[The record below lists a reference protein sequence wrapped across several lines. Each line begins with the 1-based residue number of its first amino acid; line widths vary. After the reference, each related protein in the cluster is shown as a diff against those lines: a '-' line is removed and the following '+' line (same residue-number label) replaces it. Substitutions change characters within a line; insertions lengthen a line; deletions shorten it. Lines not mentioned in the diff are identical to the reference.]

1 MRHVEGQ
8 KLTIGLELW
17 PFHLDLRE
25 RYPLSQVVSRM
36 IHVAGEHATHFGYG
50 IDHLMEHGATWVLS
64 RMSIQFLQPISI
76 HEPLQISTGVT
87 DWSGISTDRVI
98 VLEQGSG
105 LVASCMTK
113 WIAIDLKKRMPLPID
128 KILSDPTV
136 KAEYPGFQLP
146 EVPRRL
152 LGREEAAQ
160 LKTIYVHKVRYSD
173 LDLNRHVN
181 SSVWVSLAI
190 DALPLE
196 RILQYRMSEAHLRF
210 VKEMHYGNE
219 LFVRYYSDG
228 LTDYLQ
234 VEHDETACFQLVIHW
249 VKE

>member
-1 MRHVEGQ
+1 MRRVDGH
-8 KLTIGLELW
+8 KLTIELELW

-50 IDHLMEHGATWVLS
+50 IGQLMEQGATWVLS
-64 RMSIQFLQPISI
+64 RMSIQFFQPISI
-76 HEPLQISTGVT
+76 QEPLEISTGVT

-98 VLEQGSG
+98 TLSQGRG
-105 LVASCMTK
+105 LVASSMTK
-113 WIAIDLKKRMPLPID
+113 WIAIDIKKRMPISID
-128 KILSDPTV
+128 KVLTDTSVRT
-136 KAEYPGFQLP
+136 AYPGLELP

-152 LGREEAAQ
+152 LGREETAL

-181 SSVWVSLAI
+181 SSVWVSLAV

-196 RILQYRMSEAHLRF
+196 RILQYRMTDVHLRF
-210 VKEMHYGNE
+210 VKEGHYGDQ
-219 LFVRYYSDG
+219 LYVRHYSEG

-234 VEHDETACFQLVIHW
+234 IEHDETTCFQLVIHW

>member
-1 MRHVEGQ
+1 MQHIEGH
-8 KLTIGLELW
+8 KLTIALELW

-50 IDHLMEHGATWVLS
+50 IGHLMELGATWVLS
-64 RMSIQFLQPISI
+64 RMSIQFFQPISI
-76 HEPLQISTGVT
+76 LEPLEITTGVI

-98 VLEQGSG
+98 ALFQSSG
-105 LVASCMTK
+105 LVASSMTK
-113 WIAIDLKKRMPLPID
+113 WIAIDVKKRMPISID
-128 KILSDPTV
+128 KILADHSVRAKFPDL
-136 KAEYPGFQLP
+136 ALP

-152 LGREEAAQ
+152 LGREETDQ

-181 SSVWVSLAI
+181 SSVWVSLAM
-190 DALPLE
+190 DALPLD
-196 RILQYRMSEAHLRF
+196 RILQYRMAEAHLRF
-210 VKEMHYGNE
+210 VKECRYGEE
-219 LFVRYYSDG
+219 LYIRYYSEE
-228 LTDYLQ
+228 LIDYVQ
-234 VEHDETACFQLVIHW
+234 VEHDESTCFQLVIRW

>member
-1 MRHVEGQ
+1 MQRIEGH
-8 KLTIGLELW
+8 KLTLELELW

-50 IDHLMEHGATWVLS
+50 IGHLMEHGATWVLS
-64 RMSIQFLQPISI
+64 RLSIQFHHPISI
-76 HEPLQISTGVT
+76 NKPLEITTGVT
-87 DWSGISTDRVI
+87 DWAGISTDRVI
-98 VLEQGSG
+98 SLSQGND
-105 LVASCMTK
+105 LVATSMTK
-113 WIAIDLKKRMPLPID
+113 WIAIDIKKRMPIAID
-128 KILSDPTV
+128 KVLTDPKVKVDFSDL
-136 KAEYPGFQLP
+136 KLP

-152 LGREEAAQ
+152 LGREETAQ

-181 SSVWVSLAI
+181 SSVWVSLAV

-196 RILQYRMSEAHLRF
+196 RMLNYQMKEAHLRF
-210 VKEMHYGNE
+210 VKECRYGDE
-219 LFVRYYSDG
+219 LYIRRHTDG

-234 VEHDETACFQLVIHW
+234 VEHDESTCFQLVIHW
-249 VKE
+249 EKE